1 MDFYLSH
8 LPGEVSEDYLKNM
21 FGHIGSVK
29 KIRLVPENRSHHQ
42 TLLAIIS
49 IELRMQKQHNEH

>member
-8 LPGEVSEDYLKNM
+8 LPGEVSEDYLKNL
-21 FGHIGSVK
+21 FGHIGLVK
-29 KIRLVPENRSHHQ
+29 RIRLVPEHSSYNQ

-49 IELRMQKQHNEH
+49 IELRMQKKHNDH